1 MATIGFDWFQVV
13 VVALFLQRV
22 EGRKPNGRGLITK
35 HITETGTRPALI
47 CNRPV
52 LGTG

>member
-13 VVALFLQRV
+13 AVALFLQRV
-22 EGRKPNGRGLITK
+22 EGRNPNGRGLITK